1 MSKLNSVKVDH
12 DEETITEILEPTAEL
27 DKKII
32 SPVKETR
39 NQAIRYVLWG
49 LISVAVNFAT
59 FYTTYHLIGIEYQV
73 ANIISWVIAVQV
85 AFWVDRLKV
94 FEHHSKHVYRE
105 MGKFYGTRVVTY
117 VVEAIILWLL
127 MSVIGSSAVLAKILG
142 QVGAIIGNF
151 LFSKLYVFRNK

>member
-1 MSKLNSVKVDH
+1 MIIVSKSNQN
-12 DEETITEILEPTAEL
+12 EETVTDILEPTAEL
-27 DKKII
+27 DKQIL

-39 NQAIRYVLWG
+39 NQAIRYILWG

-59 FYTTYHLIGIEYQV
+59 FYTTYHLIGLEYQV
-73 ANIISWVIAVQV
+73 ANVISWVIAVQV

-94 FEHHSKHVYRE
+94 FDHHSKYVFRE
-105 MGKFYGTRVVTY
+105 MGKFYATRIVTY
-117 VVEAIILWLL
+117 LIEAAILWLL

-142 QVGAIIGNF
+142 QAGAIIGNF

>member
-1 MSKLNSVKVDH
+1 MECQSIQTRS
-12 DEETITEILEPTAEL
+12 EL
-27 DKKII
+27 DKQIV

-39 NQAIRYVLWG
+39 NQAIRYILWG

-59 FYTTYHLIGIEYQV
+59 FYTTYHLIGLEYQV
-73 ANIISWVIAVQV
+73 ANIVSWVIAVQV

-94 FEHHSKHVYRE
+94 FDHHSNHVYRE

-127 MSVIGSSAVLAKILG
+127 MSVLGSSAVLAKVLG
-142 QVGAIIGNF
+142 QAGAIIGNF